1 MVHHSIGT
9 VLVRHLRHVRR
20 RDRARR
26 ASQRQGGGG
35 INGKSQDRRPVCQNA
50 GDPQAWN
57 SRGQASKIKVVS
69 TSLSEKAQAWR
80 MRKLAPTKS
89 YSCGAQD
96 GLCHAVANVDLLE
109 NWNQSSRVCRGQRRA
124 QEQRR
129 HCWNTENPIRGDA
142 GEGSRDDD
150 ADRGKRHASRR

>member
-1 MVHHSIGT
+1 MVRHSRGT

-20 RDRARR
+20 RYRARR

-50 GDPQAWN
+50 GDPQAGN

-69 TSLSEKAQAWR
+69 TSLSERAQAWR

-89 YSCGAQD
+89 DSCGQA
-96 GLCHAVANVDLLE
+96 ARLE
-109 NWNQSSRVCRGQRRA
+109 AEALDERA
-124 QEQRR
+124 AI
-129 HCWNTENPIRGDA
+129 WMFGPG
-142 GEGSRDDD
+142 RDI
-150 ADRGKRHASRR
+150 